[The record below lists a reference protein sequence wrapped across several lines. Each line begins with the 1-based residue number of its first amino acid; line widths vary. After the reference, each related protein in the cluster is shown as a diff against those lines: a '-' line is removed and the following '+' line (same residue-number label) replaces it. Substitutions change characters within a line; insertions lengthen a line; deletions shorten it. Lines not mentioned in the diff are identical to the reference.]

1 MIRSLLR
8 GRPRGR
14 LLCSCAVLC
23 VLALPGRAG
32 AQSIAPDTVF
42 SAPRL
47 ASLRATMP
55 QRVPGPTRQATVE
68 SQLVD
73 LSGARPLFGESS
85 STEALVVA
93 APEGLAQQPV
103 TAPLTMPRNVRI
115 PSSTGS
121 TTLLRGLYVSFAA
134 LQMLDAASTVNALN
148 HGAVEAN
155 PLMKGVASTP
165 AALIAVKAATA
176 ASTIFVAERI
186 AKKSRWG
193 AIATMIALN
202 SVYAMVVSHNY
213 GVASAMAR

>member
-1 MIRSLLR
+1 MIRSLL
-8 GRPRGR
+8 GR

-23 VLALPGRAG
+23 VLAVPGRAG
-32 AQSIAPDTVF
+32 AQGITSDAAF

-47 ASLRATMP
+47 TSLRATMP
-55 QRVPGPTRQATVE
+55 QRVPGSIRQAAVE
-68 SQLVD
+68 SRRVG
-73 LSGARPLFGESS
+73 LSAARPLFGESS
-85 STEALVVA
+85 SVEALVGA

-103 TAPLTMPRNVRI
+103 TAPLTMPRNVPI

-155 PLMKGVASTP
+155 PFMKGVASTP

-176 ASTIFVAERI
+176 ASTIFITERI

-193 AIATMIALN
+193 AIATMVALN